1 MAQPTAQ
8 QIINAIKNMS
18 ASEKKAFSNALA
30 NAGINLGP
38 SGNSGGFLSG
48 KAGAA
53 ASSLKDSTI
62 STATE
67 LVKALGEIDDLV
79 NPFREMAQDI
89 VASNEAQQSFFKAG
103 YTGQMFD
110 FSKSISAANKASRD
124 LTGGLQN
131 ARAVMS
137 GFGENSKILMVASQ
151 SMQESLMKTSAI
163 LNEAGFDIG
172 EFSGILESAAF
183 SFNMNEKEINSLTAT
198 LINVQREIPVT
209 SGEFARNFRNAQQN
223 FAYSADRMMDTFIDL
238 QKMSTT
244 TGVSFDSLMSAF
256 SGPQMDT
263 FQGSAE
269 KAGRLNQILGKSAFN
284 SMELLTMTES
294 ERATRVRDAIM
305 NSGRS
310 IEEMGKFELL
320 ALKDT
325 IGLSSVEETRRFL
338 RGESC
343 N

>member
-62 STATE
+62 STATD

-209 SGEFARNFRNAQQN
+209 SGELHEILETLSKICLFGRQN
-223 FAYSADRMMDTFIDL
+223 DGYFHRFTENV
-238 QKMSTT
+238 TT
-244 TGVSFDSLMSAF
+244 KKKVLILASAF

-269 KAGRLNQILGKSAFN
+269 KAG
-284 SMELLTMTES
+284 
-294 ERATRVRDAIM
+294 D
-305 NSGRS
+305 
-310 IEEMGKFELL
+310 
-320 ALKDT
+320 
-325 IGLSSVEETRRFL
+325 
-338 RGESC
+338 
-343 N
+343 